1 MPATPSRRFARD
13 LLKAQLP
20 APLVDDLTFLAEY
33 KYDHYEMYEP
43 GVRFLERLHEWLAQ
57 FADPAQRLAAAQFL
71 RDRLVFISQRE
82 MQDLARFL
90 YFNQIVPIL
99 LDFILERECLDS
111 FQRATAFRNHF
122 AAYLR
127 RCLFIALS
135 DGAKIDYFRR
145 HHVELSQ
152 EQVVPYY
159 RASSANY
166 VDELRKQQGPQA
178 TFSHVILI
186 DDFCGSGY
194 TLAHRRSNEPTLVD
208 GSLQRVHEQHAS
220 VIDQADKVLVCHY
233 IGTASARRSV
243 MSLLRRLPHYATKT
257 DWITALELD
266 DDQNLLLRNHDSLA
280 TAIIRLCDQFHRP
293 EFDDSNSLKG
303 GGIRYGFGKQALPVV
318 LYSNTPNNS
327 VFVLWFEK
335 SPAPDSPGFTPIF
348 RRVNRHRLQ

>member
-1 MPATPSRRFARD
+1 M
-13 LLKAQLP
+13 
-20 APLVDDLTFLAEY
+20 DDLAFLAEY

-57 FADPAQRLAAAQFL
+57 FPDPAQRLAAAEFL
-71 RDRLVFISQRE
+71 RNRLVFISQRE
-82 MQDLARFL
+82 MQDLARFM

-99 LDFILERECLDS
+99 LDFILEREGLDS
-111 FQRATAFRNHF
+111 FQRATAFRDHF

-145 HHVELSQ
+145 HHVELSN

-159 RASSANY
+159 RASSENY
-166 VDELRKQQGPQA
+166 LDELRKQQGPEA

-194 TLAHRRSNEPTLVD
+194 TLAHKRPGAPALVD
-208 GSLQRVHEQHAS
+208 GSLQRVYEHHAP
-220 VIDQADKVLVCHY
+220 VIDQAEKVLVCHY
-233 IGTASARRSV
+233 VSTASAHRSV
-243 MSLLRRLPHYATKT
+243 MGLVRRLPHYAMKT
-257 DWITALELD
+257 EWITALELD
-266 DDQNLLLRNHDSLA
+266 DDQNQLRRNHDPLA

-293 EFDDSNSLKG
+293 EFDDPNSLKG
-303 GGIRYGFGKQALPVV
+303 GGIRYGFGKEALPLV

-327 VFVLWFEK
+327 VFVLWLER
-335 SPAPDSPGFTPIF
+335 SPTSDAPGFTPIF
-348 RRVNRHRLQ
+348 RRVSRHRWK